1 MNSRRSLNYAGLQAI
16 LQITRHWPGRLLIV
30 GLAALTLLS
39 ACAGSREDGASS
51 TPVTTP
57 LAQATAI
64 LEQPDS
70 PVVIVPS
77 PSPDKTAETPVAAS
91 ETTVE
96 SSPNAQEI
104 PATSA
109 PDPSPTSQP
118 PASNEYGVTGFLR
131 DRVSEGKELW
141 PFVSLDDPEFVMAEQ
156 AANIDPLDLVLGVS
170 LNGEHKAY
178 PTSMMWFHHVVND
191 IIGGQPV
198 AVTY

>member
-1 MNSRRSLNYAGLQAI
+1 M
-16 LQITRHWPGRLLIV
+16 
-30 GLAALTLLS
+30 S
-39 ACAGSREDGASS
+39 ACAGSQEDGASS
-51 TPVTTP
+51 TPVITS
-57 LAQATAI
+57 LALATAI
-64 LEQPDS
+64 REQPDP

-77 PSPDKTAETPVAAS
+77 PSPDNTPPPVASS

-96 SSPNAQEI
+96 SGPTAQEI
-104 PATSA
+104 PATSI
-109 PDPSPTSQP
+109 PDPSPTSQLP
-118 PASNEYGVTGFLR
+118 TANEYGVTGFLR
-131 DRVSEGKELW
+131 DWVSEGKELW